1 MCWRVKRWQQVTTRL
16 DWTKVSIGLI
26 PHYTLTKKSRL
37 EKARLLIIPACRWC
51 GSRQRLKEVKSW
63 QVDATCSYHWL
74 HALQE
79 RGVHLKGSFFGSVDV
94 FFLIARSFTWAF
106 CKVAG
111 KQHGIIKYGAKLI
124 IPLWCH
130 HGCNGS
136 YRARKEISLSPTFL
150 KRFLEL
156 VESSC

>member
-1 MCWRVKRWQQVTTRL
+1 MCWRIKRWQQVTTRL

-26 PHYTLTKKSRL
+26 PPYTLKKERRL
-37 EKARLLIIPACRWC
+37 LKKQDLIIPACRWC

-63 QVDATCSYHWL
+63 QVDATCSYHL
-74 HALQE
+74 AARSQRTRCASE
-79 RGVHLKGSFFGSVDV
+79 RFFFWFGRC

-111 KQHGIIKYGAKLI
+111 KQHGITKYGVKLI

-136 YRARKEISLSPTFL
+136 CRARKEISLSPTFL